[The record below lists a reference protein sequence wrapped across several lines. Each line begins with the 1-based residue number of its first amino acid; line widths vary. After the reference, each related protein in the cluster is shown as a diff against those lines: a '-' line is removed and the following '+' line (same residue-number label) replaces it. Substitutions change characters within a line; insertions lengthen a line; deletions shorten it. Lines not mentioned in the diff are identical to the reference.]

1 MRQHAYHIEEE
12 ETTMALVPW
21 TPIRHF
27 AALQGQMN
35 QLLDQFFRGGNG
47 EEAPWGVS
55 AWMPPVDL
63 YETPD
68 EFILS
73 SDLPGLTKD
82 DIHLE
87 VHDRTL
93 TLRGERKPA
102 AGMTEAHYQ
111 RRERAYGSF
120 LRAFTLPTPV
130 DTDKVQASMKDGI
143 LELHLPKHEAAK
155 PRRIAVQS

>member
-1 MRQHAYHIEEE
+1 
-12 ETTMALVPW
+12 MALVPW
-21 TPIRHF
+21 TPMRHC

-35 QLLDQFFRGGNG
+35 QLLDPFFRSGTG

-63 YETPD
+63 DETPE
-68 EFILS
+68 EFVLS
-73 SDLPGLTKD
+73 ADLPGLTKD
-82 DIHLE
+82 EIHLE

-102 AGMTEAHYQ
+102 AGMTEAHDQ

-120 LRAFTLPTPV
+120 QRAFTLPTPV
-130 DTDKVQASMKDGI
+130 DTDTVQARMNAGL
-143 LELHLPKHEAAK
+143 LELHVPKHEAAK

>member
-1 MRQHAYHIEEE
+1 
-12 ETTMALVPW
+12 MALIPW
-21 TPIRHF
+21 TPMQHF

-35 QLLDQFFRGGNG
+35 HLFDQVFRGDNG
-47 EEAPWGVS
+47 EETSWGVS
-55 AWMPPVDL
+55 TWRPPVDL

-68 EFILS
+68 AFVLTAE
-73 SDLPGLTKD
+73 LPGLTTD
-82 DIHLE
+82 EIQIE

-93 TLRGERKPA
+93 TLRGERKPE

-111 RRERAYGSF
+111 RRERSYGGF
-120 LRAFTLPTPV
+120 QRAFTLPTPV
-130 DTDKVQASMKDGI
+130 DTEKVQGRMTDGV

>member
-1 MRQHAYHIEEE
+1 MRPHAYRLYEE

-21 TPIRHF
+21 TPMRHF
-27 AALQGQMN
+27 PALQGQMN
-35 QLLDQFFRGGNG
+35 QLLDQFCRGGHG

-55 AWMPPVDL
+55 AWMAPMDL

-73 SDLPGLTKD
+73 ADLPGLTTD

-102 AGMTEAHYQ
+102 AGMPEAHYQ
-111 RRERAYGSF
+111 RRERACGSCQ
-120 LRAFTLPTPV
+120 RAFTLPTPV
-130 DTDKVQASMKDGI
+130 HTDTVQASMNDGS
-143 LELHLPKHEAAK
+143 LELHLPTPEAAK

>member
-1 MRQHAYHIEEE
+1 MPITYTKEER
-12 ETTMALVPW
+12 TMALVPW
-21 TPIRHF
+21 TPAQNF
-27 AALQGQMN
+27 TALQEQMN
-35 QLLDQFFRGGNG
+35 HFLNQFFRGGNG
-47 EEAPWGVS
+47 EETSWGVS
-55 AWMPPVDL
+55 TWMPPVDL

-68 EFILS
+68 EFVLS
-73 SDLPGLTKD
+73 ADLPGLTKD
-82 DIHLE
+82 EIHLE

-120 LRAFTLPTPV
+120 QRVFTLPTPV
-130 DTDKVQASMKDGI
+130 DTDKVHASMKDGI